1 MRFRSQEGTQ
11 KDEEKMIK
19 RKLGFECGLQ
29 KITEQRSFE
38 VRYFGST
45 VLVEPDMKR
54 IREAIR
60 YLIGDIIVKGKERSL
75 PKVTLRVMQDGL
87 HLKEKQK
94 KSLEKVIPVRKL
106 SYGTFLKS
114 DVQLLAFNH
123 HMEKT
128 PAKMECFVVWC
139 ETDQTLKD
147 IGLAIYS
154 AVREQHF
161 QSVREHRK
169 ESRPSFLE
177 PKEDIKFVEE
187 TCKDCNP
194 AVNDSNTAETST
206 NLQLNFEL
214 HDEDDQYLSLPDLSE
229 SANESDLRTAL
240 EDMLKVV
247 EEEEMKDGLSNDV
260 KCEP

>member
-1 MRFRSQEGTQ
+1 
-11 KDEEKMIK
+11 MIK
-19 RKLGFECGLQ
+19 RKLGLECGLQ
-29 KITEQRSFE
+29 KITEQRSYE

-94 KSLEKVIPVRKL
+94 KSLEKVIPIQKL
-106 SYGTFLKS
+106 SYGTFMKS

-128 PAKMECFVVWC
+128 PPKMECFVVWC

-169 ESRPSFLE
+169 ESRPSILE
-177 PKEDIKFVEE
+177 AKEAIKSIEE
-187 TCKDCNP
+187 ACNECNP
-194 AVNDSNTAETST
+194 AVNDINTPETDPK
-206 NLQLNFEL
+206 LNFEL
-214 HDEDDQYLSLPDLSE
+214 HEQDDQYLSLPDLSE

-247 EEEEMKDGLSNDV
+247 EEEEMKDGLSNNV

>member
-1 MRFRSQEGTQ
+1 
-11 KDEEKMIK
+11 MIK
-19 RKLGFECGLQ
+19 RKLGLECGLQ
-29 KITEQRSFE
+29 KITEQRSYE
-38 VRYFGST
+38 VKYFGST

-60 YLIGDIIVKGKERSL
+60 QLVGDIIVKGKERSL
-75 PKVTLRVMQDGL
+75 PKVTLRVLQDGL
-87 HLKEKQK
+87 HLREKQK
-94 KSLEKVIPVRKL
+94 KSAEKIIPIRKL
-106 SYGTFLKS
+106 SYGTFMKS

-139 ETDQTLKD
+139 ETDETLKD

-169 ESRPSFLE
+169 ESRPSVLE
-177 PKEDIKFVEE
+177 EKEAIKSVGDACDPAANDVSTGETDPKV
-187 TCKDCNP
+187 
-194 AVNDSNTAETST
+194 
-206 NLQLNFEL
+206 NFEL
-214 HDEDDQYLSLPDLSE
+214 HDDEDDQYLSLPDLSA

-247 EEEEMKDGLSNDV
+247 EEEEMKDGLKNNV
-260 KCEP
+260 KCAQ

>member
-1 MRFRSQEGTQ
+1 
-11 KDEEKMIK
+11 MIK
-19 RKLGFECGLQ
+19 RKLGLECGLQ
-29 KITEQRSFE
+29 RITEQRSYE

-60 YLIGDIIVKGKERSL
+60 HLIGDIIVKGKERSL

-94 KSLEKVIPVRKL
+94 KSLEKVIPTRKL
-106 SYGTFLKS
+106 SYGTFMKS

-177 PKEDIKFVEE
+177 PKEDIKSVEE
-187 TCKDCNP
+187 ACNDCNP
-194 AVNDSNTAETST
+194 AVNNINTADTDP
-206 NLQLNFEL
+206 QLNFEL
-214 HDEDDQYLSLPDLSE
+214 HDEDDQYLSLPDLSEESE

-247 EEEEMKDGLSNDV
+247 EEEEMKDGLSNNV

>member
-1 MRFRSQEGTQ
+1 
-11 KDEEKMIK
+11 MIR
-19 RKLGFECGLQ
+19 RKLGLECGLQ
-29 KITEQRSFE
+29 KITEQRSYE

-60 YLIGDIIVKGKERSL
+60 HLTGDIIVKGKERSL
-75 PKVTLRVMQDGL
+75 PKVTLRVLQDGL
-87 HLKEKQK
+87 RLKEKQK
-94 KSLEKVIPVRKL
+94 KAVEKVIPIQKL
-106 SYGTFLKS
+106 SYGTFMKS

-128 PAKMECFVVWC
+128 PAKMECLVVWC
-139 ETDQTLKD
+139 ETDETLKE

-169 ESRPSFLE
+169 GSRTNVLQE
-177 PKEDIKFVEE
+177 KEAIKSVQDACEAAGSDVITEE
-187 TCKDCNP
+187 TDP
-194 AVNDSNTAETST
+194 QA
-206 NLQLNFEL
+206 NFEL
-214 HDEDDQYLSLPDLSE
+214 HDQNDQYLSLPDLSE
-229 SANESDLRTAL
+229 STNESDLRTAL

-247 EEEEMKDGLSNDV
+247 EEEEMKEGV
-260 KCEP
+260 KNERKSEL